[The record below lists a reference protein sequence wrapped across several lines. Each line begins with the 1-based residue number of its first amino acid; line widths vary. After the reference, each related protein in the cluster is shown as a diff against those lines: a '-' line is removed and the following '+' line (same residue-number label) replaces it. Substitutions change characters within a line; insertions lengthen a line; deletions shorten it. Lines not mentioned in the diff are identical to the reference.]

1 MWPSPQIKSL
11 MENIFV
17 CSVQKKQTYTI
28 MLIAQFRIAVS

>member
-17 CSVQKKQTYTI
+17 CSVQKKTDLYNYADST
-28 MLIAQFRIAVS
+28 IAVS